1 MGRYRRGRK
10 VKSRRVQYNRKL
22 KVVSSVLLII
32 AVVMTVMWVYNI
44 PLALIRIPCVIHS
57 KVNSKFIATLDYIRF
72 TPQSKYLR
80 IKFSYVSF
88 YFVINNK
95 KYRVAVVKFK
105 PGKEVTVGKGV
116 SLSSDKVG
124 NTVFLKIYDNVSK
137 IEYPVGKFISSLPN
151 SAVIHTFLYDAC
163 ISTGFRNTSLIID
176 VNTKESILLMVKLR
190 TGESELSKVYR
201 VAPGNHI
208 INITSLFNNYV
219 ITAMWHW
226 GPFTFYVIDETAY
239 LRIQDNISLK
249 LLVIVLYAVVVL
261 LLVFS
266 RRLVKSK

>member
-208 INITSLFNNYV
+208 I
-219 ITAMWHW
+219 TAMRHW
-226 GPFTFYVIDETAY
+226 GPFTFYVIDEKAY